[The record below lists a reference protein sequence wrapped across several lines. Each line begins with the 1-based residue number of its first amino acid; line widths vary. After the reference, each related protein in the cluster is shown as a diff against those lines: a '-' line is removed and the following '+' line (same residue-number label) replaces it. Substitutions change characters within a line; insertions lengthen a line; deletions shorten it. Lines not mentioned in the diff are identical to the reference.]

1 MKKLFA
7 VLLALSLLL
16 GLTSFAAA
24 ESAIDP
30 DLIAAAQAEGELV
43 VYGSCEE
50 EYLQAACDKFT
61 AVYTPDPA
69 YLKKYLNPLGHKF
82 GNWEVVEK
90 YTKDGVNYVNMIR
103 ECSVCHATENQV
115 IKEENA
121 PEDAFKKNGLV
132 KDEDGIW
139 RNYVNN
145 VLDTSTKIVPFE
157 GGEFWVV
164 NGVLASDA
172 SGLTICPDGK
182 AYFLCHGQIQ
192 RVSQFAEYKGEWFI
206 IVNGMLD
213 EKANG
218 LYEYDG
224 GLFVFAAGK
233 LRKDVNGL
241 WQNPKDGKWYFLAN
255 GQVQKVS
262 QVASYNGEFFVI
274 KDGVLDTDYNGT
286 IEFDG
291 KTFNVVKGQLYADAE

>member
-1 MKKLFA
+1 M
-7 VLLALSLLL
+7 
-16 GLTSFAAA
+16 
-24 ESAIDP
+24 
-30 DLIAAAQAEGELV
+30 
-43 VYGSCEE
+43 
-50 EYLQAACDKFT
+50 
-61 AVYTPDPA
+61 
-69 YLKKYLNPLGHKF
+69 
-82 GNWEVVEK
+82 
-90 YTKDGVNYVNMIR
+90 
-103 ECSVCHATENQV
+103 
-115 IKEENA
+115 
-121 PEDAFKKNGLV
+121 
-132 KDEDGIW
+132 
-139 RNYVNN
+139 
-145 VLDTSTKIVPFE
+145 
-157 GGEFWVV
+157 
-164 NGVLASDA
+164 
-172 SGLTICPDGK
+172 
-182 AYFLCHGQIQ
+182 
-192 RVSQFAEYKGEWFI
+192 SQFAEYKGEWFI